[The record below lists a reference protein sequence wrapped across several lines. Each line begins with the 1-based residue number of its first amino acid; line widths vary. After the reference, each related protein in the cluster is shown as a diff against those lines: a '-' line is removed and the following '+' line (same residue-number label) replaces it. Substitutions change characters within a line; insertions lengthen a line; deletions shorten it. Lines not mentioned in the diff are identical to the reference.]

1 MKERLVPSMDKK
13 QFRSEKN
20 YLAAREITQ
29 TLMHHGLLTHEEF
42 VQFDTMFRKKF
53 SPVFGV
59 LLAENPCNF
68 SKNDA

>member
-1 MKERLVPSMDKK
+1 MKDHFAPCMDKK

-20 YLAAREITQ
+20 YLAARDITRS
-29 TLMHHGLLTHEEF
+29 LMRRGLLTHDEF
-42 VQFDTMFRKKF
+42 VQFDTMFRNKF

-68 SKNDA
+68 SKNGA